1 MKVQLRPQLKLR
13 TAVLAACALLLAW
26 LVISRSLAA
35 YLAEVAPQA
44 ALRLNSAQPEALIN
58 LAERMLNN
66 SGGANGRVDATDQT
80 RQKDAGNDAG
90 GGAGNEGAN
99 SALANRAFAAFDLI
113 SQKQSI
119 DLPAVR
125 AAAEAGLRN

>member
-44 ALRLNSAQPEALIN
+44 ALRLNSAQPEALTN
-58 LAERMLNN
+58 LADRMLNN
-66 SGGANGRVDATDQT
+66 SAGANGRTDATNQT
-80 RQKDAGNDAG
+80 PQKDAGTDSKRRHG
-90 GGAGNEGAN
+90 QRQREFGACQPRFLG
-99 SALANRAFAAFDLI
+99 F
-113 SQKQSI
+113 
-119 DLPAVR
+119 
-125 AAAEAGLRN
+125 